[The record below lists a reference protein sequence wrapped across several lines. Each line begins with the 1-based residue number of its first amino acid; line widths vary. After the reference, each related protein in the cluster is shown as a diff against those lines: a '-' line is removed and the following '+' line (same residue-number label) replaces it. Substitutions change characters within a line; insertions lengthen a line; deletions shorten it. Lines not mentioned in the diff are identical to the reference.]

1 MVRFFSVFLFL
12 LLVSGVA
19 FASPTPYGP
28 GYGFNTAPDLGR
40 VLTLDELQGK
50 VSYEWFHNRFR
61 TLFARHD
68 ELKSLDPAKWA
79 HDAYRL
85 AKSGQFVENS
95 LPVGALIKDV
105 SFTGGNWSA
114 NRIWT
119 AAPGQVKA
127 PQGVWDLSMV
137 DANGVALKIVIAKR
151 CGNLEYIGC
160 EVVAKAPPTPV
171 APPPVAQDPDI
182 PQKEITLRVPPTAY
196 FYGQYR
202 PMASA
207 QSRIFQPKPV
217 SPVSSLHKT
226 RINNGNNISLSQSQ
240 SQSQTQP
247 TRSMRI
253 STFANGGGGYGN
265 ADAAASASSSASA
278 TAVGAGAAGGGPGG
292 GGGAEVGVG
301 TSTADSTATSTGT
314 ATESGGWGGDT
325 GILIEGEW

>member
-1 MVRFFSVFLFL
+1 MKRFFVFLFFFF
-12 LLVSGVA
+12 LVSGVA
-19 FASPTPYGP
+19 FAAPTPYGP

-40 VLTLDELQGK
+40 VLTMDELQGK

-68 ELKSLDPAKWA
+68 ELKGLDPAKWA
-79 HDAYRL
+79 NDAYRL

-114 NRIWT
+114 NRVWT

-137 DANGVALKIVIAKR
+137 DSNGVALKIVIAKR

-160 EVVAKAPPTPV
+160 EVIAKAPPTPV
-171 APPPVAQDPDI
+171 APPPVAHEPGI
-182 PQKEITLRVPPTAY
+182 PQKEITVRVPPTAY

-202 PMASA
+202 APASA
-207 QSRIFQPKPV
+207 QTRVFQPKPV
-217 SPVSSLHKT
+217 TPVSSLPDV
-226 RINNGNNISLSQSQ
+226 RINNGNNIQLSQSQ
-240 SQSQTQP
+240 SQSNDQP
-247 TRSMRI
+247 TRSIRI
-253 STFANGGGGYGN
+253 STFANGGTGYGN
-265 ADAAASASSSASA
+265 ADAAASASSSESA
-278 TAVGAGAAGGGPGG
+278 TAVGAAAGSGGNGN
-292 GGGAEVGVG
+292 GGGAEAAVG
-301 TSTADSTATSTGT
+301 TSTSGSSSTSTGT
-314 ATESGGWGGDT
+314 VTESGGFGGST